1 MKTTAT
7 YTVFRFEQKQM
18 QATTEQLVVEE
29 SLLIYVNSRPFT
41 LTMRSPGDE
50 QALTIGL
57 LFTEKILDNNIPYE
71 YHPVEQRNGIITAVN
86 VQIEKQYLR
95 PELLDKRNLLSVSSC
110 GICGKTELNDQL
122 DCQTPLQTS
131 EQLSITALMSMFQEM
146 KVQQAVFNSTSG
158 CHAAAIFD
166 NAASLLSIKE
176 DIGRHNAVDKA
187 IGELIIGGN
196 SKNALILLV
205 SGRVSYEIITKA
217 FIAGIPFLAAISAPS
232 SLAVDLAEDLG
243 ITLLGFCREQRAT
256 CYTHCERITN

>member
-1 MKTTAT
+1 MKTTST
-7 YTVFRFEQKQM
+7 FTGIRFEKQQKHS
-18 QATTEQLVVEE
+18 TTEELVVEE
-29 SLLIYVNSRPFT
+29 SLLIYVNSNPFT
-41 LTMRSPGDE
+41 LTMRTPGNE
-50 QALTIGL
+50 QELTIGL
-57 LFTEKILDNNIPYE
+57 LFTEKILDTNIPYD
-71 YHPVEQRNGIITAVN
+71 YHIVEKRNGIITAVN
-86 VQIEKQYLR
+86 VQIDKQYLQ

-122 DCQTPLQTS
+122 DCQTPLQTTT
-131 EQLSITALMSMFQEM
+131 QLSVVVLMDMFHKM
-146 KVQQAVFNSTSG
+146 KLQQAIFNSTSG

-166 NAASLLSIKE
+166 ESGTLLSIKE

-243 ITLLGFCREQRAT
+243 ITLLGFCRENRAT